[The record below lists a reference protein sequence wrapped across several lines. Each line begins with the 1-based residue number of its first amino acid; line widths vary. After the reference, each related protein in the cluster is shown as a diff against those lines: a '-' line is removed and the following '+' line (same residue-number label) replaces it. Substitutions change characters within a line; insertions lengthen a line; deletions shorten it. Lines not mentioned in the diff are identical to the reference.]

1 MNFQHQK
8 LASGYWEKLNF
19 FSQMANIGSEVER
32 TMSWAKKGNNFFS
45 QNAFKRS
52 LELLDLTIAAPKNKT
67 KLKELT
73 RLRES
78 LVDYF
83 YGDNQFSSSDE
94 LWHKYFTVFN
104 YAARIKIGL

>member
-1 MNFQHQK
+1 
-8 LASGYWEKLNF
+8 
-19 FSQMANIGSEVER
+19 
-32 TMSWAKKGNNFFS
+32 
-45 QNAFKRS
+45 
-52 LELLDLTIAAPKNKT
+52 
-67 KLKELT
+67 LT